1 MKRKNIVV
9 ARLDLE
15 IKVQNICQVVCTS
28 ALLAPSSILDII
40 LNIDSARNWLNL
52 VDSVEILS

>member
-28 ALLAPSSILDII
+28 ALLASSSIPDII
-40 LNIDSARNWLNL
+40 LNIDSTRNWLNL
-52 VDSVEILS
+52 VDSVEISS